1 MAEAQFQ
8 PAKVLAASFLG
19 AILVGALLL
28 SLPFSTT
35 AGRIDPVDA
44 LFTSASAVCV
54 TGLTV
59 KDTPKD
65 FTAAGQAVIL
75 ILIQLGGLGIMTF
88 STLILI
94 AAGRKISIR
103 DRLLIQSA
111 FQPGIPLDFKSMLK
125 SIFAF
130 TFILEACGAAALL
143 PAFLSGHGGFRAVWL
158 SVFHSVSAFCNAGF
172 ALFSDSLASFRGR
185 LDVNLTV
192 ITLIILGG
200 LGFPVLNELRLVA
213 RSRLAGREARP
224 SLHLKIVLAA
234 TGVLILAAFAFIF
247 LYESSRSMSAYGGRE
262 RFLASLFQ
270 AVTPRTAGFNTID
283 LNLLAPASVLL
294 IMMLMFVGASPA
306 STGGGIKTTTASVL
320 FLYLRARLAARD
332 STDAFK
338 RSLTATAVTNAL
350 TLVALA
356 LAVIFL
362 AWVGLLLAQPT
373 LGMKE
378 ALFEAYSAFG
388 TVGLSLGITPRLTT
402 AGKFI
407 IILTMFVGRVG
418 PLTTL
423 YALSNPE
430 RLRRYHYA
438 EENVLIG

>member
-8 PAKVLAASFLG
+8 PARVLTVSFLG
-19 AILVGALLL
+19 AILIGALLL

-59 KDTPKD
+59 NDTAKD

-94 AAGRKISIR
+94 AAGRKISVR

-111 FQPGIPLDFKSMLK
+111 FQPGIPQDFRSMLK

-130 TFILEACGAAALL
+130 TFVLEACGAAALL
-143 PAFLSGHGGFRAVWL
+143 PAFLSGHGVFRAIWL

-172 ALFSDSLASFRGR
+172 VLFSDNLASFRGR
-185 LDVNLTV
+185 VDVNLAV

-200 LGFPVLNELRLVA
+200 LGFPVLNELRLAA
-213 RSRLAGREARP
+213 RSRLAGREVRP
-224 SLHLKIVLAA
+224 SLHLKLVLAA
-234 TGVLILAAFAFIF
+234 TGVLILATFAFIF
-247 LYESSRSMSAYGGRE
+247 LYESTRSMSAYSGRE

-270 AVTPRTAGFNTID
+270 AVTPRTAGFSTID
-283 LNLLAPASVLL
+283 LNLLAPASILL
-294 IMMLMFVGASPA
+294 IVLLMFVGASPA
-306 STGGGIKTTTASVL
+306 STGGGVKTTTAAVL
-320 FLYLRARLAARD
+320 VLYLRARLAGRD

-338 RSLTATAVTNAL
+338 RSLTATTVTNAL

-362 AWVGLLLAQPT
+362 AWAGLLLAQPA

-378 ALFEAYSAFG
+378 ALFEVYSAFG

-402 AGKFI
+402 AGKSI

-423 YALSNPE
+423 YALSSPE
-430 RLRRYHYA
+430 RFRRFRYA